1 MKRNEDSHFCDLLFN
16 SIYIF
21 LNERELSEVRN
32 FNNNYLKLTPPKRE
46 KKLNPESLQVNDAA
60 RSRTREVSTRT
71 KGRKKSR
78 NAILPA
84 SRAQITHL
92 LSNPR

>member
-46 KKLNPESLQVNDAA
+46 KKRIESRVTP
-60 RSRTREVSTRT
+60 S
-71 KGRKKSR
+71 
-78 NAILPA
+78 
-84 SRAQITHL
+84 
-92 LSNPR
+92 